1 MTVEQLRRQL
11 AELRAKEAASRRA
24 IIEAEL
30 ALIIREWTRKVNG
43 K

>member
-1 MTVEQLRRQL
+1 MNIEQLREALHQLRQQG
-11 AELRAKEAASRRA
+11 KASRQA

-30 ALIIREWTRKVNG
+30 ALIIREWTKKVNG